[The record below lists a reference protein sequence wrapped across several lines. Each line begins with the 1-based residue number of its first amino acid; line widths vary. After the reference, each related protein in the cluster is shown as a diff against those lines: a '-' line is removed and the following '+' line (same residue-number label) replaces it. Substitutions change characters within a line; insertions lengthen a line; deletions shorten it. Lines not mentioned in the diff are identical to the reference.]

1 MIQAMVKKLNG
12 KRLRQRISS
21 AILIVAILVS
31 FSGILGGTAMLVMNG
46 YPVPLRINQLWFFA
60 G

>member
-12 KRLRQRISS
+12 KRLIGKFFWYSWRNCH
-21 AILIVAILVS
+21 VS
-31 FSGILGGTAMLVMNG
+31 NG